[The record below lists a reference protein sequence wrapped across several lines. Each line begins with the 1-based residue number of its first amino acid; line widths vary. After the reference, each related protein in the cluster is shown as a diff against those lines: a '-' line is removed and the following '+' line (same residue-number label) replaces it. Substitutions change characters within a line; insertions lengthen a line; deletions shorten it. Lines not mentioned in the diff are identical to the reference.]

1 MFDDIDRHLDSRPST
16 RPLKKHRQSLIEN
29 LQIDNDDNLSD
40 DKSHQTKQTFSVFCS
55 LTLHSLGIIYGDM

>member
-1 MFDDIDRHLDSRPST
+1 MLDDIDHHHHHPSN

-29 LQIDNDDNLSD
+29 LQIENDENLSD